1 MAGLGLYWAASAIV
15 RCIQQLAINKYLSTK
30 SLDEMIAEN
39 QKKAQKKREKH
50 GAPAKEINK
59 MATTS
64 TRNAGKVT
72 KGQSGISESE
82 RDSKI
87 QEAQARA
94 QIRELEKEIKQL
106 KKGSSLWLKLGK
118 KITTLSDDLLKED

>member
-1 MAGLGLYWAASAIV
+1 MAGSMNAMTYTMPLISVVMGFTLPAGLGLYWAASAIV

-72 KGQSGISESE
+72 KGQSGIS
-82 RDSKI
+82 DP
-87 QEAQARA
+87 
-94 QIRELEKEIKQL
+94 KEIQRFRRLRQGLRKQ
-106 KKGSSLWLKLGK
+106 SRAA
-118 KITTLSDDLLKED
+118 LLQRQIL